1 MGKPL
6 IVPSLKSA
14 TYALPPTPKATAPTF
29 PHSMRWTFFGT
40 MNLWIR
46 LQPKKFFQIQLAC
59 ILFRGMIRCIPK
71 DFVHFI
77 PIHHIVQMKNFNDTT
92 AAIATAITGSSA
104 VITFAQ
110 IYQPLV
116 TFGVGI
122 LGIISGILA
131 VIYWAKK
138 INRIK

>member
-1 MGKPL
+1 VK
-6 IVPSLKSA
+6 
-14 TYALPPTPKATAPTF
+14 
-29 PHSMRWTFFGT
+29 
-40 MNLWIR
+40 NL
-46 LQPKKFFQIQLAC
+46 
-59 ILFRGMIRCIPK
+59 
-71 DFVHFI
+71 
-77 PIHHIVQMKNFNDTT
+77 NDTT

-131 VIYWAKK
+131 IVYWSKK
-138 INRIK
+138 INRIDGK

>member
-1 MGKPL
+1 VK
-6 IVPSLKSA
+6 
-14 TYALPPTPKATAPTF
+14 
-29 PHSMRWTFFGT
+29 
-40 MNLWIR
+40 NL
-46 LQPKKFFQIQLAC
+46 
-59 ILFRGMIRCIPK
+59 
-71 DFVHFI
+71 
-77 PIHHIVQMKNFNDTT
+77 NDTT

-131 VIYWAKK
+131 VIYWSKK

>member
-1 MGKPL
+1 VK
-6 IVPSLKSA
+6 
-14 TYALPPTPKATAPTF
+14 
-29 PHSMRWTFFGT
+29 
-40 MNLWIR
+40 NL
-46 LQPKKFFQIQLAC
+46 
-59 ILFRGMIRCIPK
+59 
-71 DFVHFI
+71 
-77 PIHHIVQMKNFNDTT
+77 NDTT

-122 LGIISGILA
+122 LGIISGVLA
-131 VIYWAKK
+131 VVYWAKK

>member
-1 MGKPL
+1 
-6 IVPSLKSA
+6 
-14 TYALPPTPKATAPTF
+14 
-29 PHSMRWTFFGT
+29 
-40 MNLWIR
+40 
-46 LQPKKFFQIQLAC
+46 
-59 ILFRGMIRCIPK
+59 
-71 DFVHFI
+71 
-77 PIHHIVQMKNFNDTT
+77 MKNLNDTT

-131 VIYWAKK
+131 VIYWTKK
-138 INRIK
+138 INRLK

>member
-1 MGKPL
+1 
-6 IVPSLKSA
+6 
-14 TYALPPTPKATAPTF
+14 
-29 PHSMRWTFFGT
+29 
-40 MNLWIR
+40 
-46 LQPKKFFQIQLAC
+46 
-59 ILFRGMIRCIPK
+59 
-71 DFVHFI
+71 
-77 PIHHIVQMKNFNDTT
+77 MKNLNDTT

-116 TFGVGI
+116 TFGVEI
-122 LGIISGILA
+122 LGIISGVLA

>member
-1 MGKPL
+1 VK
-6 IVPSLKSA
+6 
-14 TYALPPTPKATAPTF
+14 
-29 PHSMRWTFFGT
+29 
-40 MNLWIR
+40 NL
-46 LQPKKFFQIQLAC
+46 
-59 ILFRGMIRCIPK
+59 
-71 DFVHFI
+71 
-77 PIHHIVQMKNFNDTT
+77 NDTT

-122 LGIISGILA
+122 LGIISGVLA
-131 VIYWAKK
+131 VIYWSKK